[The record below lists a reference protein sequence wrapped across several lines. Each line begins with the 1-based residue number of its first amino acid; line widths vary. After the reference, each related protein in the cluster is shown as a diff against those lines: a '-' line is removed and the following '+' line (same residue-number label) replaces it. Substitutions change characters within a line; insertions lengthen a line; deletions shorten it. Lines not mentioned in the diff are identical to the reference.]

1 MLRLKLLLFTAIP
14 LLAVQP
20 MVAGTLAVGSCKA
33 KVPSFATI
41 SQAVTAAPAGA
52 TIMVCP
58 GIYPE
63 QVTIPQS
70 LTLTGISDSN
80 QDTAIITVP
89 STGLVANATSVFGES
104 IAAQVLVQGGPV
116 NINNIAVDGTGG
128 DLQCGGSTWIAGMY
142 YAPGSSG
149 TVNHAK
155 VSGQTDGGC
164 GVGVWV
170 ENADGPDKFVTVQ
183 NSSVH
188 DVDGFGIF
196 VASSASSPNL
206 FASIKGSVVAV
217 STSALI
223 GVGLDNVTGSVN
235 GNDVSNAMFGIVN
248 TASNVSIAFNTTSLT
263 TAGVAL
269 QGGGT
274 VANNRISASNLGV
287 WFFSD
292 GGVVQLNR
300 ISNIS
305 GSAVEFNCSAAIVS
319 GNTINDAA
327 TGLDNTPIGFTG
339 SNTFNNTVT
348 VRGGSCGAAAASK
361 TALAA
366 TASGVGTRSGASLW
380 QWRTPASPYASM
392 K

>member
-1 MLRLKLLLFTAIP
+1 MLRFKLLLLSAIP
-14 LLAVQP
+14 LAAVQP
-20 MVAGTLAVGSCKA
+20 MMAGTLAVGSCKA

-41 SQAVTAAPAGA
+41 SAAVSAAPAGS
-52 TIMVCP
+52 TILVCP

-63 QVTIPQS
+63 QVTILQS
-70 LTLTGISDSN
+70 LTLAGISDSN
-80 QDTAIITVP
+80 QDLATITVP
-89 STGLVANATSVFGES
+89 STGLVTSATSIFGES
-104 IAAQVLVQGGPV
+104 VAAQVLVQGGPV
-116 NINNIAVDGTGG
+116 NFNNIAVDGSGG
-128 DLQCGGSTWIAGMY
+128 DLQCAGNTWIAGMY

-164 GVGVWV
+164 GVGVWA
-170 ENADGPDKFVTVQ
+170 ESTDGPDKFVTVQ

-188 DVDGFGIF
+188 DVDGFGVF
-196 VASSASSPNL
+196 FASSASTPNL
-206 FASIKGSVVAV
+206 FANIKGNVVTV
-217 STSALI
+217 STGGLI
-223 GVGLDNVTGSVN
+223 GIGLANITGSVN

-248 TASNVSIAFNTTSLT
+248 TAPDVSIAFNTTSLT
-263 TAGVAL
+263 SAGVAL
-269 QGGGT
+269 EGGGT

-305 GSAVEFNCSAAIVS
+305 GSAVEFNCSSAIVS

-327 TGLDNTPIGFTG
+327 TGLDNVPLGFTG
-339 SNTFNNTVT
+339 SNTFNNTAT
-348 VRGGSCGAAAASK
+348 VKGGGCGAAVAQK
-361 TALAA
+361 TGLAA

>member
-1 MLRLKLLLFTAIP
+1 MLRLKLLLLSAIP
-14 LLAVQP
+14 VLTVQP
-20 MVAGTLAVGSCKA
+20 MMAGTFAVGSCKA

-41 SQAVTAAPAGA
+41 SAAVAAAPAGS
-52 TIMVCP
+52 TIWVCP
-58 GIYPE
+58 GVYPE

-70 LTLTGISDSN
+70 LTLTGASDSN
-80 QDTAIITVP
+80 QDIATITVP
-89 STGLVANATSVFGES
+89 QTGLVSNANSVFGEA

-116 NINNIAVDGTGG
+116 NINNIAVDGTNGG
-128 DLQCGGSTWIAGMY
+128 LQCAGNTWVSGIF

-155 VSGQTDGGC
+155 TNNQTNSGC
-164 GVGVWV
+164 SVGIWA

-188 DVDGFGIF
+188 DIDGFGIF
-196 VASSASSPNL
+196 VASGASSPNL
-206 FASIKGSVVAV
+206 FASIKGNVVAL

-223 GVGLDNVTGSVN
+223 GIGVTNLTGSVT
-235 GNDVSNAMFGIVN
+235 GNEVSNAMFGIVN
-248 TASNVSIAFNTTSLT
+248 TSPDVSITFNATSQT

-274 VANNRISASNLGV
+274 VANNRISASNLGA
-287 WFFSD
+287 WFFTD

-305 GSAVEFNCSAAIVS
+305 GSAVEFNCTSAIVS
-319 GNTINDAA
+319 GNTLNDASI
-327 TGLDNTPIGFTG
+327 GLDNAPAGFIGA
-339 SNTFNNTVT
+339 NTFNNTAT
-348 VRGGSCGAAAASK
+348 VKGGTCATPTTQK
-361 TALAA
+361 TGLAA
-366 TASGVGTRSGASLW
+366 PTSGVGTRSGASLW
-380 QWRTPASPYASM
+380 QWRTPASPYASL